1 MLAAFAVGGVSG
13 SKNGLAPPLGVGGSG
28 ARNGVDAGPN
38 EASTCEASARAE
50 LEAAVSMSSGR
61 CVSFSFA
68 FSLSSGRDRGV
79 GLLTSR
85 TSQPLQR
92 HFASP
97 CVQDCSEPMGGFP
110 DTAFR
115 ENQECH

>member
-50 LEAAVSMSSGR
+50 LEAAVSA
-61 CVSFSFA
+61 CPVADVSASALRFRSAAGATVGSA
-68 FSLSSGRDRGV
+68 F
-79 GLLTSR
+79 
-85 TSQPLQR
+85 
-92 HFASP
+92 
-97 CVQDCSEPMGGFP
+97 
-110 DTAFR
+110 
-115 ENQECH
+115 